1 MRKSL
6 QKTPP
11 SGLSSRLANLSA
23 GLLAAGAVRR
33 APRRNGANG
42 STAHVAVAAR
52 RDGNIAA
59 RLRLLE
65 GFLGRAEI
73 SDSAQHA
80 LMWLAETAGV
90 TQSICLVRPVGEQVM
105 AAVAAQ
111 GLPLE
116 SASTFSVSLDDW
128 NNPLIAGL
136 NRRHTF
142 YATAH
147 SAADRR
153 RRPSTPL
160 EDAPFHAVPLGLTT
174 NGGGQPAFGLLLYG
188 GPVRRAPDLVWLD
201 RKSVVW

>member
-11 SGLSSRLANLSA
+11 SGLSSRLAHLSA

-33 APRRNGANG
+33 APRRNGANV

-52 RDGNIAA
+52 RDGHLAA

-65 GFLGRAEI
+65 GFLSRTDI
-73 SDSAQHA
+73 SDTAQHA
-80 LMWLAETAGV
+80 LQWLAEITGV

-105 AAVAAQ
+105 AAVASQ

-136 NRRHTF
+136 NRRHAF
-142 YATAH
+142 YPIAH

-153 RRPSTPL
+153 RRPSTPFD
-160 EDAPFHAVPLGLTT
+160 EAPFHPVPLGVTT
-174 NGGGQPAFGLLLYG
+174 NGSGGHPAFGRLLFRG
-188 GPVRRAPDLVWLD
+188 
-201 RKSVVW
+201 